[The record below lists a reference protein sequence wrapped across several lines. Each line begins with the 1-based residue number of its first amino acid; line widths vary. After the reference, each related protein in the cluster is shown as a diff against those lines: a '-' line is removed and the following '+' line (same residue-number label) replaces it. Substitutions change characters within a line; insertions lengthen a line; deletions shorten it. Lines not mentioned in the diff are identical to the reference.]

1 MNSGRAAAGGHEDSA
16 VPERRQGGHEDSPVP
31 ERPQGGHED
40 SPRAVVAALVA
51 NLGIAATKFAA
62 FAITGSASLLAESV
76 HSVADSANQV
86 LLLVGRTRSRREET
100 EEHPFGFGAERYVYA
115 FVVAVVLFVV
125 GAIFSLFE
133 GISRIRHPEE
143 VVSPVVAFA
152 VLGVAM
158 ALEAFSFRT
167 AIRESGRSRGTAS
180 WRAFIRHA
188 KAPEL
193 PAVLLEDFAALI
205 GLSFALCA
213 VILTTVTGDGVWD
226 GVGSLAIGLLLGCVA
241 VVLAVEM
248 KSLLVGESARPG
260 IQQAIV
266 AAIESTDGIDR
277 VIHLRTLHV
286 GPDSLLVAAKVAVPA
301 GETAEVISSA
311 IDEAEDKIRAAVP
324 IAGLIF
330 LEPDLYQASKLDLTD
345 PAVRSA
351 RVARAARR
359 VRPDGAARNNGT
371 ATGASPPDPP
381 DPASNRR
388 Q

>member
-1 MNSGRAAAGGHEDSA
+1 MNAGRAAAGGHEDNA
-16 VPERRQGGHEDSPVP
+16 VSGRAKGGGH
-31 ERPQGGHED
+31 GD
-40 SPRAVVAALVA
+40 SPRAVIAALAA
-51 NLGIAATKFAA
+51 NLGIAVTKFAA
-62 FAITGSASLLAESV
+62 FVITGSASLLAESV

-133 GISRIRHPEE
+133 GISRIRHPEA
-143 VVSPVVAFA
+143 VVSPAVAFA
-152 VLGVAM
+152 VLGVAI
-158 ALEAFSFRT
+158 ALEAASFRT
-167 AIRESGRSRGTAS
+167 AIKESGRSRGTAS

-205 GLSFALCA
+205 GLGFALCA
-213 VILTTVTGDGVWD
+213 VILTTVTGDGLWD

-248 KSLLVGESARPG
+248 KSLLVGESARPA

-266 AAIESTDGIDR
+266 SAIESTDGIER

-286 GPDSLLVAAKVAVPA
+286 GPDSLLVAAKVAVPP
-301 GETAEVISSA
+301 GEVSEAISSA
-311 IDEAEDKIRAAVP
+311 IDEAERRIRATVP

-330 LEPDLYQASKLDLTD
+330 LEPDVYQASKLDLTD

-351 RVARAARR
+351 RVARAARHA
-359 VRPDGAARNNGT
+359 RPDGPGPSSRVAGAR
-371 ATGASPPDPP
+371 PPDPS
-381 DPASNRR
+381 DPSSSPKS
-388 Q
+388 